1 MGAKNGEPTYS
12 MFQPSQLLRKV
23 LSLSLWSGEDGRQG
37 RASCATMRIMKLS
50 HDTVPCSRAGAAEQQ
65 NR

>member
-23 LSLSLWSGEDGRQG
+23 LSLHFGLVRTAVKGEQAVQR
-37 RASCATMRIMKLS
+37 CA
-50 HDTVPCSRAGAAEQQ
+50 
-65 NR
+65 